1 MSETTSRVLQLLGLL
16 QSRRVWTGE
25 ELAERL
31 AVTTRSV
38 RRDVE
43 RLRDLGYPVHASKG
57 HGGGYQLGA
66 GAALP
71 PLLLDPD
78 EAVAVAVCLRLA
90 AGGSVAGVGESALR
104 ALSKLDQV
112 MPARLRSQVA
122 AVHDATVTLPSN
134 YSDSPVEPE
143 VLMTLARACR
153 DREHITAGY
162 VDRAGS
168 VTERRLE
175 PYQLVTTGRRWYLLA
190 YDRDRQDW
198 RSLRLDRMA
207 DVRALGSTFTPRQAP
222 DAAAYVRHSISA
234 SPYRYVAR
242 VRYQASEHVVAQH
255 FSPTSVTI
263 EADSRRVHRDCRSRR
278 SRAHGVLSR
287 AAGVRIRGAGA
298 ARSGSGGG
306 LARRAAGPGGGLGR
320 DPEAVGEEQERC
332 GEIVVGGVAT
342 DLVPVHLL
350 ADGAHAREQ
359 GREIAVMLV
368 YRRQLLGHH
377 LRRRQHRHRDREHLD
392 HLGAADRRRVDRHAV
407 ETVQHV
413 HHDLSC
419 AGFEQ
424 PVLRR
429 AVDPE
434 AGLLERL
441 GRSVGVILGDHEVD
455 VVHWFRAA
463 VHPDGVAA
471 CQGELGPLRLE
482 GRRGALEGVAQ
493 LIVSGRD
500 IGNGHRG

>member
-1 MSETTSRVLQLLGLL
+1 MAKTTGRVLQLLGLL
-16 QSRRVWTGE
+16 QARRVWTGE
-25 ELAERL
+25 ELAEKL
-31 AVTTRSV
+31 GVTTRSV

-78 EAVAVAVCLRLA
+78 EAVAMAVCLRLA

-134 YSDSPVEPE
+134 YSDSPVEPD
-143 VLMTLARACR
+143 VLMTLARASR
-153 DREHITAGY
+153 DHEHVTAGY

-168 VTERRLE
+168 GTQRRLE

-242 VRYQASEHVVAQH
+242 VRYQAPEHVVAQH
-255 FSPTSVTI
+255 FSPASVSI
-263 EADSRRVHRDCRSRR
+263 EVDGPDACIVTVGAD
-278 SRAHGVLSR
+278 
-287 AAGVRIRGAGA
+287 
-298 ARSGSGGG
+298 
-306 LARRAAGPGGGLGR
+306 
-320 DPEAVGEEQERC
+320 DPERMVFYLALPGCEFEVLEPAEVVAAVGTVAER
-332 GEIVVGGVAT
+332 
-342 DLVPVHLL
+342 
-350 ADGAHAREQ
+350 
-359 GREIAVMLV
+359 
-368 YRRQLLGHH
+368 
-377 LRRRQHRHRDREHLD
+377 
-392 HLGAADRRRVDRHAV
+392 
-407 ETVQHV
+407 
-413 HHDLSC
+413 
-419 AGFEQ
+419 
-424 PVLRR
+424 LRR
-429 AVDPE
+429 A
-434 AGLLERL
+434 
-441 GRSVGVILGDHEVD
+441 S
-455 VVHWFRAA
+455 
-463 VHPDGVAA
+463 
-471 CQGELGPLRLE
+471 LR
-482 GRRGALEGVAQ
+482 Q
-493 LIVSGRD
+493 T
-500 IGNGHRG
+500 